1 MTQNIIIGKN
11 SSLTESNFKNIKNC
25 IVFSANQMNEKN
37 LYDKINRV
45 KKVNLIFNNFFLQNF
60 LMI

>member
-45 KKVNLIFNNFFLQNF
+45 KR
-60 LMI
+60 